1 MISMQVLIAADLVIL
16 YNICNCES
24 AADGALNYLIKPHL
38 SPEPLPLL
46 LSRAFM

>member
-24 AADGALNYLIKPHL
+24 ADGALNYLIKPHL

>member
-24 AADGALNYLIKPHL
+24 ADSALNYLIKPHL